1 MCLQDARYGN
11 LRWGADG
18 KVRHLDLLDPH
29 LEGEKPAPAPT
40 STIGAPAEQLDIG
53 AVIKASQAVSGEIL
67 LDRLIETLMR
77 IALEH
82 AGAQRGLLILMR
94 REQAAKLFEL
104 LPKSSGNI

>member
-1 MCLQDARYGN
+1 MRQLDA
-11 LRWGADG
+11 
-18 KVRHLDLLDPH
+18 LDPH

-82 AGAQRGLLILMR
+82 AGAQRGPHSH
-94 REQAAKLFEL
+94 ET
-104 LPKSSGNI
+104 